1 MTAQIVCG
9 KWTLLL
15 VRDLAEGHSR
25 FCELERSLAGISP
38 RTLSLR
44 LRALEEEGI
53 VERHT
58 FPEVPPRVEYALTE
72 KGRALLPIIDDM
84 RAYGERVAGSGVRR
98 AAPPTPSAAA
108 RRLRGVAAAAAPGAA
123 RPTAGSAV
131 SRAGAAGSGPNQPQA

>member
-1 MTAQIVCG
+1 MASDETCPVCRTADIVCG

-15 VRDLAEGHSR
+15 VRDLSEGRTR

-58 FPEVPPRVEYALTE
+58 YPEVPPRVEYALTD
-72 KGRALLPIIDDM
+72 KGRALLPIIDHM
-84 RAYGERVAGSGVRR
+84 RSYGRRWLGLEDEVGDDELLAEPAGI
-98 AAPPTPSAAA
+98 
-108 RRLRGVAAAAAPGAA
+108 
-123 RPTAGSAV
+123 AV
-131 SRAGAAGSGPNQPQA
+131 

>member
-15 VRDLAEGHSR
+15 IRDLAAGRSR

-44 LRALEEEGI
+44 LRALEEQDI

-58 FPEVPPRVEYALTE
+58 FAEVPPRVEYALTE
-72 KGRALLPIIDDM
+72 KGRALIPIIDDM
-84 RAYGERVAGSGVRR
+84 RSYGEDWLGGECAD
-98 AAPPTPSAAA
+98 
-108 RRLRGVAAAAAPGAA
+108 
-123 RPTAGSAV
+123 RPA
-131 SRAGAAGSGPNQPQA
+131 SRDLLLA